1 MTATTVLNVSEERTR
16 TKKPHRMVQN
26 GLPTNELVFSAHV
39 GGNEDIFP
47 QILSLYVPKSSVIAD
62 DVWRRA
68 YFGATFPI

>member
-47 QILSLYVPKSSVIAD
+47 QILSLYVPKSSVICRRH
-62 DVWRRA
+62 VWRRGFLA
-68 YFGATFPI
+68 QHS